1 MADKAAVVSKE
12 SRVQSPE
19 RVSASH
25 QAKRKRFLTNLSLFV
40 MALPGLAML
49 FVFNYM
55 PMFGLVIAFKDYRFA
70 RGIFG
75 SDWVGL
81 RNFRFIFGVGMGW
94 RIVGNTVFYNLIFI
108 FSGLAG
114 ALLLALLVN
123 EIHQHRLSRVYQA
136 MAFLPHFVGWVVV
149 GIFANLFL
157 RSDGGLVNKLL
168 LNLGQEK
175 LNFYQS
181 PQYWPFIMAAVNL
194 WKGVGFGSITYLTGI
209 LGISDEYYEAAQI
222 DGANRWQQMWFITL
236 PLLLPLIITVT
247 LLQLGGIF
255 RGNLE
260 MFQQM
265 VGTNPLLYPTTDI
278 IDTFVFRSLL
288 NLGNLGMS
296 GAASLFQSIVG
307 LLMIMATNRLV
318 RWLREE
324 QALY

>member
-1 MADKAAVVSKE
+1 MAAINSTLLREKS
-12 SRVQSPE
+12 SP
-19 RVSASH
+19 
-25 QAKRKRFLTNLSLFV
+25 KRHAFITNTNLLL

-70 RGIFG
+70 RGVFG
-75 SDWVGL
+75 SDWVGF
-81 RNFRFIFGVGMGW
+81 RNFKFIFGVGMGW
-94 RIVGNTVFYNLIFI
+94 RIVYNTVFYNLIFI
-108 FSGLAG
+108 FSGLVG

-123 EIHQHRLSRVYQA
+123 EIHQHRLSRIYQA
-136 MAFLPHFVGWVVV
+136 MSFLPHFVSWVVV

-157 RSDGGLVNKLL
+157 RTDGGVVNKLL
-168 LNLGQEK
+168 LSLGVEK
-175 LNFYQS
+175 INFYQS
-181 PQYWPFIMAAVNL
+181 PQYWPLIMATVNL
-194 WKGVGFGSITYLTGI
+194 WKSVGFGSITYLTGM
-209 LGISDEYYEAAQI
+209 LGIDNEFYEAAQI
-222 DGANRWQQMWFITL
+222 DGANRWQQMWYITL
-236 PLLLPLIITVT
+236 PLLMPLIITLT

-288 NLGNLGMS
+288 NLGNLGMA
-296 GAASLFQSIVG
+296 GAASLFQSVVG
-307 LLMIMATNRLV
+307 LLMIVATNWAVRRL
-318 RWLREE
+318 RRE

>member
-1 MADKAAVVSKE
+1 MAEKAAWLSKK
-12 SRVQSPE
+12 SRTMAPAHVD
-19 RVSASH
+19 ATH
-25 QAKRKRFLTNLSLFV
+25 QARRTRFLTNLSLFT

-75 SDWVGL
+75 SDWVGF
-81 RNFRFIFGVGMGW
+81 RNFKFIFGVGMGW

-108 FSGLAG
+108 FSGLVG

-157 RSDGGLVNKLL
+157 RSDGGLINKLL
-168 LNLGQEK
+168 LNLGQQK

-181 PQYWPFIMAAVNL
+181 PQYWPFIMAAINL

-236 PLLLPLIITVT
+236 PLLMPLIITVT

-265 VGTNPLLYPTTDI
+265 VGNNPLLYPTTDI

-296 GAASLFQSIVG
+296 GAASLFQSVVG
-307 LLMIMATNRLV
+307 LVMIMATNRLV

>member
-1 MADKAAVVSKE
+1 MAEKAAVLSDQGRAE
-12 SRVQSPE
+12 NPANA
-19 RVSASH
+19 SARQ
-25 QAKRKRFLTNLSLFV
+25 QARRAKLFTNLNLFL
-40 MALPGLAML
+40 MALPGVAML
-49 FVFNYM
+49 FIFNYM

-70 RGIFG
+70 KGVFG
-75 SDWVGL
+75 SEWVGF
-81 RNFRFIFGVGMGW
+81 RNFKFIFGVGMGW
-94 RIVGNTVFYNLIFI
+94 RLVYNTVFYNLIFI

-114 ALLLALLVN
+114 SLLLALLVN
-123 EIHQHRLSRVYQA
+123 EIHQHRLSRIYQA

-157 RSDGGLVNKLL
+157 RTDGGLINSLL
-168 LNLGQEK
+168 ESLGMEPV
-175 LNFYQS
+175 NFYRS
-181 PQYWPFIMAAVNL
+181 PQYWPFIMATVNL
-194 WKGVGFGSITYLTGI
+194 WKVLGFGSITYLTGI

-265 VGTNPLLYPTTDI
+265 VGNNPLLYPTTDI

-288 NLGNLGMS
+288 GLGNLGMS
-296 GAASLFQSIVG
+296 GAASLFQSVVG
-307 LLMIMATNRLV
+307 LVMIILTNWLV

>member
-1 MADKAAVVSKE
+1 MAEKAALISKK
-12 SRVQSPE
+12 SRTTALTHVD
-19 RVSASH
+19 ASR
-25 QAKRKRFLTNLSLFV
+25 QAKRTRFLTNLSLFT

-75 SDWVGL
+75 SDWVGF
-81 RNFRFIFGVGMGW
+81 RNFKFIFGVGMGW

-108 FSGLAG
+108 FSGLVG

-136 MAFLPHFVGWVVV
+136 MSFLPHFVGWVVV

-157 RSDGGLVNKLL
+157 RSDGGLINKLL
-168 LNLGQEK
+168 LNLGQQK

-181 PQYWPFIMAAVNL
+181 PQYWPFIMAAINL

-236 PLLLPLIITVT
+236 PLLMPLIITVT

-265 VGTNPLLYPTTDI
+265 VGNNPLLYPTTDI

-296 GAASLFQSIVG
+296 GAASLFQSVVG
-307 LLMIMATNRLV
+307 LVMIMATNRLV